1 MGLLF
6 IKGRLELASD
16 CTPKCSVPVNTHT
29 HVLSEYWCSVLHVQ
43 FSHTLGYE
51 SVDVFN

>member
-29 HVLSEYWCSVLHVQ
+29 HMHTLNTGVQ
-43 FSHTLGYE
+43 FYMFSSHTLW
-51 SVDVFN
+51 VMNL